1 MLALTVMVPTVS
13 TKALRAPIL
22 AAAAR
27 SGRSPADLAALIGV
41 LPTLVTDPDARVEHS
56 VVASAWD
63 TLADVSGEPHLG
75 LFAVSLLDAAPVD
88 LVDLALQ
95 HARDLRGLLD
105 CFSRFQRLYH
115 DANDCTQHIE
125 GDQAVSVFSLRPEA
139 ARSRH
144 LCEFVLG
151 NWTRKARRILGDCFV
166 LTEVRLRDSGAEPPA
181 LFRQIFGAAPVR
193 FGAGVDAL
201 VYSASLLDAPVA
213 GADEALRALLE
224 KQLERTLASRAPD
237 AAFLDVA
244 RHRLRVALTQGG
256 IDAEQLAR
264 ALAVSTRSLQRRLA
278 ELGTTFSD
286 LLDEVRRDLALGH
299 LEHPDVSVTEVAFLL
314 GFSDLSSFSRAFR
327 RWTGKSPAEHRRK
340 HAA

>member
-1 MLALTVMVPTVS
+1 
-13 TKALRAPIL
+13 
-22 AAAAR
+22 
-27 SGRSPADLAALIGV
+27 LIGV

-213 GADEALRALLE
+213 GADEALRAAPREAAGAYACEPGARCGLPRCRSPPVARRVDPRRDRRRAARSRLGGE
-224 KQLERTLASRAPD
+224 HAQPAATPCRARHELFRSARRGAPRSGARASRASG
-237 AAFLDVA
+237 
-244 RHRLRVALTQGG
+244 RVGDRGCL
-256 IDAEQLAR
+256 
-264 ALAVSTRSLQRRLA
+264 
-278 ELGTTFSD
+278 
-286 LLDEVRRDLALGH
+286 
-299 LEHPDVSVTEVAFLL
+299 PL